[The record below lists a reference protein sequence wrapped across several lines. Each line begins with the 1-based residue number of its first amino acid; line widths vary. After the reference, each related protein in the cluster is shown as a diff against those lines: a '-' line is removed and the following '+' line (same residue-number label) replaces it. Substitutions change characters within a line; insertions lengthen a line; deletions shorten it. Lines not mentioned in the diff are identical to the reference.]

1 MRYLDFKEYVYLG
14 GVIDETAFNRNIDRA
29 CAVVDRATF
38 RRVERMTEVPNRVKT
53 LCRDLVEYLNT
64 NGNVSEKNV
73 TSRSESVGNV
83 SESVSYNTKTDNEMQ
98 RDIQNMLFDYLYM
111 LYDDNGTPLLYLG
124 GKK

>member
-83 SESVSYNTKTDNEMQ
+83 SESISYNTKTDNEMQ